1 MADLSCYSFTGR
13 LTKDAAI
20 KTLPSGKTLLELD
33 VANNIGFGD
42 FARTNWLKV
51 KKWGENNAGLISL
64 LVKGSLITASGE
76 LSTETWR
83 SNNGE
88 THTNLV
94 VTVFNIQIL
103 NSKKQDAPAQT
114 PAETVTPPVATPV
127 ILKDASGYSVGDVI
141 F

>member
-103 NSKKQDAPAQT
+103 SSKKQDT
-114 PAETVTPPVATPV
+114 PATKPAPVLDAAVTPPVT
-127 ILKDASGYSVGDVI
+127 IQDASNYSIEDVV